1 MAVKNKL
8 EMVIKKTMMRIHKFL
23 IEENNLMRI
32 STINQTKRNML
43 NSSQTNDSLIIRIK
57 GIKLINNIRKMT
69 DKNKKEFKIKRY
81 SSIKMRTNKLIKKSS
96 SIRNLILRD
105 LRLSNVWFAVKI
117 SNIMVLVH
125 VVTMFV
131 AGTAF

>member
-57 GIKLINNIRKMT
+57 GIKLINNIRKMI

-96 SIRNLILRD
+96 LIRNLILLD

>member
-8 EMVIKKTMMRIHKFL
+8 EMALNKTMMRIHKFR
-23 IEENNLMRI
+23 IEKNNLMRI

-43 NSSQTNDSLIIRIK
+43 NSLRTNDSLIIRIK
-57 GIKLINNIRKMT
+57 GIKLINNIRKMI

-96 SIRNLILRD
+96 LIRNLILRD

>member
-8 EMVIKKTMMRIHKFL
+8 EMVINKTMMRIHKFR

-43 NSSQTNDSLIIRIK
+43 NSLRTNDSLIIRIK

-69 DKNKKEFKIKRY
+69 DKNKKEFKRY

-96 SIRNLILRD
+96 LIKNLILRD

>member
-96 SIRNLILRD
+96 LIRNLILLD